1 MNQSAPIYQQ
11 LMNNIKQK
19 IVNGELKV
27 GDRLPSERVMA
38 KMYGINRMTVHNAI
52 IKMVEEGTLISYR
65 GRTLIIKCSNS
76 SKRNEGNS

>member
-38 KMYGINRMTVHNAI
+38 EKYGINRMTVHNAI
-52 IKMVEEGTLISYR
+52 KKMVEEGTLISKR
-65 GRTLIIKCSNS
+65 GN
-76 SKRNEGNS
+76 